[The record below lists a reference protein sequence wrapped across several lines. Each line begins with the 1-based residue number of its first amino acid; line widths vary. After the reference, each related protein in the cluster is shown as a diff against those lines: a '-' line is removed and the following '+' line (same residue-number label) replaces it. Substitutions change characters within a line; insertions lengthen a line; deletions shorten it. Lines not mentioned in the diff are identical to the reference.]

1 MAGVPTVASAPPK
14 LVVAGV
20 KTAPSTL
27 TSASSDFFDGVRTLR
42 RPTNLEPVPVV
53 GHDLSAGSANSVWW
67 R

>member
-27 TSASSDFFDGVRTLR
+27 TSASSDVFDGVRTLR
-42 RPTNLEPVPVV
+42 RPTNSKRCPL
-53 GHDLSAGSANSVWW
+53 
-67 R
+67 